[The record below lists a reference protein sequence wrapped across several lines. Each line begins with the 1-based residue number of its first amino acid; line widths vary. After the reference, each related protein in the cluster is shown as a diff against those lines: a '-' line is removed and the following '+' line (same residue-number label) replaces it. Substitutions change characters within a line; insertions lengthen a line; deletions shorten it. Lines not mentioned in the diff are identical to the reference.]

1 MSQFWWKTAR
11 ASGSSLHS
19 LLPCTIYENHLHS
32 TIQFDMQANHL
43 KWWIIWLL
51 LIMTLLSSGLFPL
64 LGGRFWHLY
73 IMRLS
78 TATLTFIPP
87 NSHLQCFAVGAVH
100 NGFLEERVYF
110 FFIIIVCGSTA
121 AQSANTV
128 VLCKMQCKIFLPIC
142 MDCLVLCLL
151 MYCIAWQPTI
161 AMQNLDWNESFK
173 AMCKL
178 ERLGMNRFWENVF
191 TCDLMKRQTK
201 LESVSRGTEE
211 EAKLYLRAPWTRRWT
226 LKKSNSHQP
235 GLFEIFMVPRVAHK
249 HCSATV
255 FAITNLSAMFVKREA
270 HSACPYGCD
279 ILVQELEF
287 SG

>member
-1 MSQFWWKTAR
+1 MMDN
-11 ASGSSLHS
+11 LI
-19 LLPCTIYENHLHS
+19 TINHDFAQQWLVP
-32 TIQFDMQANHL
+32 
-43 KWWIIWLL
+43 II
-51 LIMTLLSSGLFPL
+51 
-64 LGGRFWHLY
+64 GRQV
-73 IMRLS
+73 
-78 TATLTFIPP
+78 LTFVYNETINSNIDFHPSKFPP
-87 NSHLQCFAVGAVH
+87 TMFCCQCRAQWFFGR
-100 NGFLEERVYF
+100 EVYF